1 MLWAPLTAFAASLWI
16 IWWLARSRFASSAL
30 DFPGPRSLH
39 ESPMPRMGGLG
50 LHAGVLLAVFV
61 IRPDLPAA
69 MWAGFGLL
77 LAISLLDD
85 VRGVAVVW
93 RFAAHLIAAGFFSY
107 SVLLGDHGAL
117 LAAIATLAIAWM
129 TNLYNFM
136 DGSDG
141 LAGGAAVIGF
151 AFYGIAAWFGGS
163 IEFALVNFSIAAA
176 AAAFLCFNYPP
187 ARVFMGDAGAVP
199 LGFLAGAMGAIGWA
213 HNDWPWWFPPLVFS
227 PLIAD
232 TSVTL
237 ARRLFRLERVWEA
250 HHDHYY
256 QRLIRLGWS
265 HQKTA
270 LAEYALMLASGLLAL
285 VILPATLPLQLL
297 ALAGAAVGYLALVI
311 ALERRWRRFQ
321 AGVNGRWF
329 QEPEEQE

>member
-1 MLWAPLTAFAASLWI
+1 MQYALWAPLTAFAAALWI
-16 IWWLARSRFASSAL
+16 IWWLARSRYASIAV
-30 DFPGPRSLH
+30 DHPGPRSLH
-39 ESPMPRMGGLG
+39 DSPMPRLGGLG

-61 IRPDLPAA
+61 IRPDLPPAI
-69 MWAGFGLL
+69 WAGFGLL
-77 LAISLLDD
+77 LAVSWLEDA
-85 VRGVAVVW
+85 RGVGVVW
-93 RFAAHLIAAGFFSY
+93 RFAAHLIAAGFFAY
-107 SVLLGDHGAL
+107 SAVPGAHGAL
-117 LAAIATLAIAWM
+117 VAAVATLAIAWM

-151 AFYGIAAWFGGS
+151 TFYGIAAWFGGS
-163 IEFALVNFSIAAA
+163 MEFALVNFSIAAA
-176 AAAFLCFNYPP
+176 AGAFLCFNYPP

-199 LGFLAGAMGAIGWA
+199 LGYLAGAMGAIGWVQ
-213 HNDWPWWFPPLVFS
+213 NDWRWWFAPLVFS

-256 QRLIRLGWS
+256 QRQIRLGWS
-265 HQKTA
+265 HEKTA

-285 VILPATLPLQLL
+285 ALLPVAPPLQLL
-297 ALAGAAVGYLALVI
+297 VLAGAAAGYLALAAV
-311 ALERRWRRFQ
+311 LERHWR
-321 AGVNGRWF
+321 ASGR
-329 QEPEEQE
+329 ERAP